1 MNQKISKALSA
12 KITHLSALMTL
23 FVVYIHYS
31 AMSGDIYSGDQS
43 AVWLALVDYFGQ
55 GITRNAV
62 PLFFIISGILAF
74 WNAEEENG
82 HRVLIQGAKKR
93 IRTLGIPYVLW
104 NFIAMVFFL
113 TLEFYNTKVLPS
125 LSFAHVFGSLF
136 NHQHNGPLWYV
147 QELLIYSWFA
157 PLLYSVI
164 KKRTGFCIAVA
175 VFTLQYLFTHNI
187 IRGSVFYILGAGM
200 ALHARKSINHPQ
212 KNTIAVCALFVFV
225 ITQVWRLAAFDA
237 SVPIDVARGTV
248 EYRMIEYLGPI
259 SLWFAADMLPYE
271 KMPVLRVERETFAV
285 YVTHIMTLSLAT
297 STVMNRIVKL
307 PTTSFLYAVFMFF
320 LTPLFIYLATVLLAG
335 MVKKIVP
342 KVYRIAMG
350 GR

>member
-1 MNQKISKALSA
+1 
-12 KITHLSALMTL
+12 
-23 FVVYIHYS
+23 
-31 AMSGDIYSGDQS
+31 
-43 AVWLALVDYFGQ
+43 
-55 GITRNAV
+55 
-62 PLFFIISGILAF
+62 
-74 WNAEEENG
+74 
-82 HRVLIQGAKKR
+82 
-93 IRTLGIPYVLW
+93 
-104 NFIAMVFFL
+104 
-113 TLEFYNTKVLPS
+113 
-125 LSFAHVFGSLF
+125 
-136 NHQHNGPLWYV
+136 
-147 QELLIYSWFA
+147 
-157 PLLYSVI
+157 
-164 KKRTGFCIAVA
+164 
-175 VFTLQYLFTHNI
+175 
-187 IRGSVFYILGAGM
+187 M